1 MAQVFSGFAPT
12 VQEKVILIAD
22 HIIMRYLWKQHSTTL
37 WFTWYAVNIY
47 QCRDV
52 ARGGVWGWQVGRPPQ
67 TLLFRFKKNIVY
79 KWKNFLNNEET
90 KFARQVAK
98 VDLV

>member
-52 ARGGVWGWQVGRPPQ
+52 ARGGV
-67 TLLFRFKKNIVY
+67 
-79 KWKNFLNNEET
+79 
-90 KFARQVAK
+90 
-98 VDLV
+98 